1 MKKIIKTFCLLLT
14 LVLSLFV
21 GLVLS
26 SVETFADKNDES
38 PAGFSY
44 NVNFPENQKNKEVGY
59 FWLKM
64 IPGQEQNISI
74 TLNNPTSKP
83 VTVKVEL
90 NGAKTN
96 SNGVIEYGETTIKN
110 DPSLKYDF
118 KEQVTAPESVGL
130 KPGETKDLKV
140 AIKMPKTSYDG
151 IILGGIQLT
160 KVDTEEDKEKNNGAT
175 VINRYAYVVPMVLQ
189 ESDRTLAP
197 ELKLNRVY
205 PELSNGRN
213 AIFVNFSNVIADFL
227 NDVTIEVQITSRGS
241 SKVLYESKTS
251 SMRMA
256 PNTNITYPVSMNGE
270 RMKNGTY
277 TANIV
282 VNSDKNRWEWKEKF
296 EISKQDADKFNEQDV
311 NLEQEKGV
319 NWGLIALIVLSVL
332 VITVLIYN
340 LTRQVKKKR
349 KRKMRSQKKQSGN
362 SKKNG

>member
-1 MKKIIKTFCLLLT
+1 MKKTIKTFSLFIALIC
-14 LVLSLFV
+14 SLFV
-21 GLVLS
+21 GLIFT
-26 SVETFADKNDES
+26 SVETFADKKDES
-38 PAGFSY
+38 LAGFSY

-64 IPGQEQNISI
+64 TPEQEQTISI

-83 VTVKVEL
+83 VTVNVEL

-96 SNGVIEYGETTIKN
+96 SNGVIEYGQTDIKN

-118 KEQVTAPESVGL
+118 KEQVTAPESVAL

-175 VINRYAYVVPMVLQ
+175 VINRYAYVVPLVLQ

-205 PELSNGRN
+205 PELANGRN
-213 AIFVNFSNVIADFL
+213 AIFVNYSNVVADFL
-227 NDVTIEVQITSRGS
+227 NDVTTEVQITSKGS

-270 RMKNGTY
+270 RMKSGTY

-282 VNSDKNRWEWKEKF
+282 VTSDKNRWEWKENF
-296 EISKQDADKFNEQDV
+296 EISQQDADKFNEQDV

-319 NWGLIALIVLSVL
+319 NLGLIALIVLSVL
-332 VITVLIYN
+332 AITVLIYSV
-340 LTRQVKKKR
+340 TRQVKKKR
-349 KRKMRSQKKQSGN
+349 QRKVRIQKKQSGS